1 MNQKNNVAT
10 ALKIGA
16 IVIFCIA
23 LIYAFTIATEYGD
36 YNYYGEQ
43 RMSFTVFFNTLLGF
57 VTPCGILFGLGEIIQ
72 INHDNRNH
80 LASMSGTSR
89 TRVRENEIENP

>member
-1 MNQKNNVAT
+1 MNNKNNVAS

-16 IVIFCIA
+16 IVIFCIG
-23 LIYAFTIATEYGD
+23 LIYAFTIASEYGD

-43 RMSFTVFFNTLLGF
+43 RMSFTVFFSTLIGF
-57 VTPCGILFGLGEIIQ
+57 ATPCAILFGIGELIQ
-72 INHDNRNH
+72 INHDNRNY
-80 LASMSGTSR
+80 LASMSGSSR